1 MKFKVSKSYE
11 AQEGFVGG
19 VLFAIFV
26 LPYLVALVAGSIMVL
41 SDSIRRWRDSKRSP
55 EEKLAKAI
63 EEMSKYK
70 DYFDIRDW
78 FPDKKGLSDDDALTE
93 LGYKVAPDPRL
104 SNPKL
109 SVANVIA
116 TKTFMA
122 MLDKFKSFV
131 SKIASISDTENCMKT
146 IDNAFKQ
153 SFDVKKDVV
162 FDVNEFKTFNYA
174 KHTVRWPSDPFYKNA
189 YVPVNKF
196 QTALRA
202 LMPLFKTLHG
212 KVTQAIE
219 AKIEGEDKE
228 ELQGR
233 IAFIKTCDMI
243 VKMYDNLYETFDNNL
258 DALCYVD
265 VVGVDENGEIV
276 QELGKK
282 YIDAMDNVVV

>member
-109 SVANVIA
+109 SVANIIA

-162 FDVNEFKTFNYA
+162 FDTNEFKEFNYA
-174 KHTVRWPSDPFYKNA
+174 KYTAKWPNDPFYKS
-189 YVPVNKF
+189 VHTEVEKF
-196 QTALRA
+196 EIALHK
-202 LMPLFKTLHG
+202 LMPQFKILHS
-212 KVTQAIE
+212 KVSQAIA
-219 AKIEGEDKE
+219 AKIEGESKE

-233 IAFIKTCDMI
+233 VAFIKTCDMI
-243 VKMYDNLYETFDNNL
+243 VKMYKNLYTTFDSNL
-258 DALCYVD
+258 DALYYVD
-265 VVGVDENGEIV
+265 VVGVDENGEVV

-282 YIDAMDNVVV
+282 YIEGLDGE

>member
-11 AQEGFVGG
+11 AQEGLGAV
-19 VLFAIFV
+19 VAAIFII
-26 LPYLVALVAGSIMVL
+26 PYLVVLVAGSIMAL
-41 SDSIRRWRDSKRSP
+41 SESIRKWRNGKRSP
-55 EEKLAKAI
+55 EEKLVTAI
-63 EEMSKYK
+63 EMLARGT
-70 DYFDIRDW
+70 DYFNIPPY
-78 FPDKKGLSDDDALTE
+78 FPDKGGISDSESLSKH
-93 LGYKVAPDPRL
+93 GYVVAKDPTVK
-104 SNPKL
+104 NPKL
-109 SVANVIA
+109 SVDNAI
-116 TKTFMA
+116 TIDTFMR
-122 MLDKFKSFV
+122 MFERYKTFV
-131 SKIASISDTENCMKT
+131 SKIAAISDTENCMQA

-153 SFDVKKDVV
+153 SFDVKKDVE

-174 KHTVRWPSDPFYKNA
+174 KHTVRWPGDPFYKNA

-196 QTALRA
+196 QTALRT

-233 IAFIKTCDMI
+233 VAFIKTCDMI

-258 DALCYVD
+258 EALCYVD

>member
-1 MKFKVSKSYE
+1 
-11 AQEGFVGG
+11 
-19 VLFAIFV
+19 
-26 LPYLVALVAGSIMVL
+26 MVL

-70 DYFDIRDW
+70 DYFDVRDW
-78 FPDKKGLSDDDALTE
+78 FPDKRGLSDDDALTE

-131 SKIASISDTENCMKT
+131 SKIAAISDTENCMKT

-162 FDVNEFKTFNYA
+162 FDTNEFKEFNYA
-174 KHTVRWPSDPFYKNA
+174 KYTAKWPNDPFYKNVHA
-189 YVPVNKF
+189 EVEKF
-196 QTALRA
+196 EIALHK
-202 LMPLFKTLHG
+202 LMPQFKILHA
-212 KVTQAIE
+212 KVSQAIA
-219 AKIEGEDKE
+219 AKIEGESKE

-233 IAFIKTCDMI
+233 VAFIKTCDMI
-243 VKMYDNLYETFDNNL
+243 VKMYKNLYTTFDSNL
-258 DALCYVD
+258 DALYYVD
-265 VVGVDENGEIV
+265 VVGVDENGEVV
-276 QELGKK
+276 QELGNK
-282 YIDAMDNVVV
+282 YIEGLDGE

>member
-63 EEMSKYK
+63 EGMSKYK

-78 FPDKKGLSDDDALTE
+78 FPDKRGLSDDDALTE

-109 SVANVIA
+109 SVANVIS

-131 SKIASISDTENCMKT
+131 SKIAAISDTENCMKT

-153 SFDVKKDVV
+153 SFDIKKDVV
-162 FDVNEFKTFNYA
+162 FDTNEFKEFNYA
-174 KHTVRWPSDPFYKNA
+174 KYTAKWPNDPFYKNVHA
-189 YVPVNKF
+189 EVEKF
-196 QTALRA
+196 EIALHK
-202 LMPLFKTLHG
+202 LMPQFKILHS
-212 KVTQAIE
+212 KVSQAIS
-219 AKIEGEDKE
+219 AKIEGESKE

-233 IAFIKTCDMI
+233 VAFIKTCDMI
-243 VKMYDNLYETFDNNL
+243 VKMYNNLYTTFDSNL
-258 DALCYVD
+258 DALYYVD
-265 VVGVDENGEIV
+265 VVGVDENGEVV

-282 YIDAMDNVVV
+282 YIEELDGE

>member
-78 FPDKKGLSDDDALTE
+78 FPDKRGLSDDDALTE

-109 SVANVIA
+109 SVANVIS

-131 SKIASISDTENCMKT
+131 SKIAAISDTENCMKT

-153 SFDVKKDVV
+153 SFDIKKDVV
-162 FDVNEFKTFNYA
+162 FDTNEFKEFNYA
-174 KHTVRWPSDPFYKNA
+174 KYTAKWPNDPFYKNVHA
-189 YVPVNKF
+189 EVEKF
-196 QTALRA
+196 EIALHK
-202 LMPLFKTLHG
+202 LMPQFKILHS
-212 KVTQAIE
+212 KVSQAIA
-219 AKIEGEDKE
+219 AKIEGESKE

-233 IAFIKTCDMI
+233 VAFIKTCDMI
-243 VKMYDNLYETFDNNL
+243 VKMYNNLYTTFDSNL
-258 DALCYVD
+258 DALYYVD
-265 VVGVDENGEIV
+265 VVGVDENGEVV

-282 YIDAMDNVVV
+282 YIEELDGE

>member
-1 MKFKVSKSYE
+1 MQFRIKNTSQS
-11 AQEGFVGG
+11 QEGFVGG

-70 DYFDIRDW
+70 DYFDVRDW
-78 FPDKKGLSDDDALTE
+78 FPDKRGLSDDDALTE

-131 SKIASISDTENCMKT
+131 SKIAAISDTENCMKT

-162 FDVNEFKTFNYA
+162 FDTNEFKEFNYA
-174 KHTVRWPSDPFYKNA
+174 KYTAKWPNDPFYKNVYA
-189 YVPVNKF
+189 EVEKF
-196 QTALRA
+196 EIALHK
-202 LMPLFKTLHG
+202 LMPQFKILHA
-212 KVTQAIE
+212 KVSQAIA
-219 AKIEGEDKE
+219 AKIEGESKE

-233 IAFIKTCDMI
+233 VAFIKTCDMI
-243 VKMYDNLYETFDNNL
+243 VKMYNNLYTTFDSNL
-258 DALCYVD
+258 DALYYVD
-265 VVGVDENGEIV
+265 VVGVDENGEVV
-276 QELGKK
+276 QELGNK
-282 YIDAMDNVVV
+282 YIEGLDGE

>member
-11 AQEGFVGG
+11 AQEGLGAV
-19 VLFAIFV
+19 VAAIFII
-26 LPYLVALVAGSIMVL
+26 PYLVALVAGTIMAL
-41 SDSIRRWRDSKRSP
+41 SESIRKWRNSKRSP
-55 EEKLAKAI
+55 EEKLATAI
-63 EEMSKYK
+63 EMLARGT
-70 DYFDIRDW
+70 DYFNIPPY
-78 FPDKKGLSDDDALTE
+78 FPDKGGISDSESLSKH
-93 LGYKVAPDPRL
+93 GYIVAKDPTVK
-104 SNPKL
+104 NPKL
-109 SVANVIA
+109 SVDNAI
-116 TKTFMA
+116 TIDTFMR
-122 MLDKFKSFV
+122 MFERYKTFV
-131 SKIASISDTENCMKT
+131 SKIATISDTENCMQA

-153 SFDVKKDVV
+153 SFDVKKDVE

-196 QTALRA
+196 QTALRT

-219 AKIEGEDKE
+219 AKIEGEDKV

-233 IAFIKTCDMI
+233 VAFIKTCDMI

-258 DALCYVD
+258 EALCYVD

>member
-63 EEMSKYK
+63 EGMSKYK

-109 SVANVIA
+109 SVANVIS

-131 SKIASISDTENCMKT
+131 SKIAAISDTENCMKT

-153 SFDVKKDVV
+153 SFDIKKDVV
-162 FDVNEFKTFNYA
+162 FDTNEFKEFNYA
-174 KHTVRWPSDPFYKNA
+174 KYTAKWPNDPFYKNVHA
-189 YVPVNKF
+189 EVEKF
-196 QTALRA
+196 EIALHK
-202 LMPLFKTLHG
+202 LMPQFKILHA
-212 KVTQAIE
+212 KVSQAIA
-219 AKIEGEDKE
+219 AKIEGESKE

-233 IAFIKTCDMI
+233 VAFIKTCDMI
-243 VKMYDNLYETFDNNL
+243 VKMYKNLYTTFDSNL
-258 DALCYVD
+258 DALYYVD
-265 VVGVDENGEIV
+265 VVGVDENGKVV

-282 YIDAMDNVVV
+282 YIEELDGE

>member
-1 MKFKVSKSYE
+1 MKFKVNKSYE

-63 EEMSKYK
+63 EGMSKYK

-78 FPDKKGLSDDDALTE
+78 FPDKRGLSDDDALTE

-109 SVANVIA
+109 SVANVIS

-153 SFDVKKDVV
+153 SFDIKKDVV
-162 FDVNEFKTFNYA
+162 FDTNEFKEFNYA
-174 KHTVRWPSDPFYKNA
+174 KYTAKWPNDPFYKNVHA
-189 YVPVNKF
+189 EVEKF
-196 QTALRA
+196 EIALHK
-202 LMPLFKTLHG
+202 LMPQFKILHS
-212 KVTQAIE
+212 KVSQAIS
-219 AKIEGEDKE
+219 AKIEGESKE

-233 IAFIKTCDMI
+233 VAFIKTCDMI
-243 VKMYDNLYETFDNNL
+243 VKMYNNLYTTFDSNL
-258 DALCYVD
+258 EALYYVD
-265 VVGVDENGEIV
+265 VVGVDENGKVV

-282 YIDAMDNVVV
+282 YIEELDGE

>member
-63 EEMSKYK
+63 EGMSKYK

-162 FDVNEFKTFNYA
+162 FDTNEFKEFNYA
-174 KHTVRWPSDPFYKNA
+174 KYTAKWPNDPFYKNVHA
-189 YVPVNKF
+189 EVEKF
-196 QTALRA
+196 EIALHK
-202 LMPLFKTLHG
+202 LMPQFKILHS
-212 KVTQAIE
+212 KVSQAIAE
-219 AKIEGEDKE
+219 KIEGESKE

-233 IAFIKTCDMI
+233 VAFIKTCDMI
-243 VKMYDNLYETFDNNL
+243 VKMYNNLYTTFDSNL
-258 DALCYVD
+258 DALYYVD
-265 VVGVDENGEIV
+265 VVGVDENGEVV
-276 QELGKK
+276 QELGNK
-282 YIDAMDNVVV
+282 YIEGLDGE

>member
-1 MKFKVSKSYE
+1 MKFKVSKSCE

-55 EEKLAKAI
+55 EEKLAKSI
-63 EEMSKYK
+63 EGMSKYK

-131 SKIASISDTENCMKT
+131 SKIAAISDTENCMKT

-162 FDVNEFKTFNYA
+162 FDTNEFKEFNYA
-174 KHTVRWPSDPFYKNA
+174 KYTAKWPNDPFYKN
-189 YVPVNKF
+189 VHTEVEKF
-196 QTALRA
+196 EIALHK
-202 LMPLFKTLHG
+202 LMPQFKILHA
-212 KVTQAIE
+212 KVGQAIS
-219 AKIEGEDKE
+219 AKIEGESKE

-233 IAFIKTCDMI
+233 VAFIKTCDMI
-243 VKMYDNLYETFDNNL
+243 VKMYNNLYTTFDSNL
-258 DALCYVD
+258 DALYYVD
-265 VVGVDENGEIV
+265 VVGVDENGEVV

-282 YIDAMDNVVV
+282 YIEGLDGE

>member
-1 MKFKVSKSYE
+1 MQFRIKNPSQS
-11 AQEGFVGG
+11 QEGFVGG

-26 LPYLVALVAGSIMVL
+26 LPYLVALVAGSIIVL

-70 DYFDIRDW
+70 DYFDVRDW
-78 FPDKKGLSDDDALTE
+78 FPDKRGLSDDDALTE

-131 SKIASISDTENCMKT
+131 SKIAAISDTENCMKT

-162 FDVNEFKTFNYA
+162 FDTNEFKEFNYA
-174 KHTVRWPSDPFYKNA
+174 KYTAKWPNDPFYKNVHA
-189 YVPVNKF
+189 EVEKF
-196 QTALRA
+196 EIALHK
-202 LMPLFKTLHG
+202 LMPQFKILHA
-212 KVTQAIE
+212 KVSQAIA
-219 AKIEGEDKE
+219 AKIEGESKE

-233 IAFIKTCDMI
+233 VAFIKTCDMI
-243 VKMYDNLYETFDNNL
+243 VKMYNNLYTTFDSNL
-258 DALCYVD
+258 DALYYVD
-265 VVGVDENGEIV
+265 VVGVDENGEVV
-276 QELGKK
+276 QELGNK
-282 YIDAMDNVVV
+282 YIEGLDGE

>member
-78 FPDKKGLSDDDALTE
+78 FPDKRGLSDDDALTE

-131 SKIASISDTENCMKT
+131 SKIAAISDTENCMKT

-162 FDVNEFKTFNYA
+162 FDTNEFKEFNYA
-174 KHTVRWPSDPFYKNA
+174 KYTAKWPNDPFYKNVHA
-189 YVPVNKF
+189 EVGKF
-196 QTALRA
+196 EIALHK
-202 LMPLFKTLHG
+202 LMPQFKILHA
-212 KVTQAIE
+212 KVSQAIA
-219 AKIEGEDKE
+219 AKIEGESKE

-233 IAFIKTCDMI
+233 VAFIKTCDMI
-243 VKMYDNLYETFDNNL
+243 VKMYNNLYTTFDSNL
-258 DALCYVD
+258 DALYYVD
-265 VVGVDENGEIV
+265 VVGVDENGKVV
-276 QELGKK
+276 QELGNK
-282 YIDAMDNVVV
+282 YIEGLDGE

>member
-109 SVANVIA
+109 SVANVIS

-162 FDVNEFKTFNYA
+162 FDTNEFKEFNYA
-174 KHTVRWPSDPFYKNA
+174 KYTAKWPNDPFYKNVHA
-189 YVPVNKF
+189 EVEKF
-196 QTALRA
+196 EIALHK
-202 LMPLFKTLHG
+202 LMPQFKILHS
-212 KVTQAIE
+212 KVSQAIA
-219 AKIEGEDKE
+219 AKIEGESKE

-233 IAFIKTCDMI
+233 VAFIKTCDMI
-243 VKMYDNLYETFDNNL
+243 VKMYNNLYTTFDSNL
-258 DALCYVD
+258 DALYYVD
-265 VVGVDENGEIV
+265 VVGVDENGEVV

-282 YIDAMDNVVV
+282 YIEGLDGE